1 VDWPVVVVV
10 LVLLVLVYAWWLSRR
25 IDRLNAR
32 TGAALDALEDQLG
45 RRAAAAL
52 ALSAPAAS
60 AAREAAAAT
69 TGGGRPD
76 TDGRQAA
83 ENDLVRALRQ
93 LPGNAA
99 DDAGLRAANRRL
111 GVARQVYN
119 DAVRDTRALRTAR
132 VPRMFFLGRR
142 LPLPEYFDVDELD
155 LDAID
160 RDRRVGQEKSDAA
173 ALASQ
178 PVGPPPGA
186 LASQPVGPP
195 PGGVETV
202 RGVGEA
208 AAGPS

>member
-1 VDWPVVVVV
+1 MI
-10 LVLLVLVYAWWLSRR
+10 VYVWWLARR

-45 RRAAAAL
+45 RRAAAAI

-69 TGGGRPD
+69 TGSGRPD

-119 DAVRDTRALRTAR
+119 DAVRDTKALRTAR
-132 VPRMFFLGRR
+132 VPRMFLLARR

-160 RDRRVGQEKSDAA
+160 RDRRAGQEKLDAVV
-173 ALASQ
+173 LASQ
-178 PVGPPPGA
+178 PVLPEP
-186 LASQPVGPP
+186 S
-195 PGGVETV
+195 GVE
-202 RGVGEA
+202 EA